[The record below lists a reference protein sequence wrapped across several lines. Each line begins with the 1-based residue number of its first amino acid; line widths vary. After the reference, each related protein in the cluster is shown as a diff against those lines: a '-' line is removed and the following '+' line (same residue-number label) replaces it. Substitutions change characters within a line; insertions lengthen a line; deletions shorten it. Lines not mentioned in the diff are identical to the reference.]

1 MKSTGYLRLL
11 ITLLIISVTIAC
23 LVTPVFAGGGHGD
36 TGTLEHVVSLE
47 GKTGLSLLLAEL
59 YNDNRLIYALVVTAT
74 MAFLGAIVAQ
84 LTEFVLKMMGI
95 K

>member
-1 MKSTGYLRLL
+1 MKLSDYLRLL

-23 LVTPVFAGGGHGD
+23 LVTPVLAGGGHGE

-47 GKTGLSLLLAEL
+47 GKSGLSLLLAEL
-59 YNDNRLIYALVVTAT
+59 YNDNRLLYALVVTAT
-74 MAFLGAIVAQ
+74 MAFLGAVVAQ
-84 LTEFVLKMMGI
+84 VTEFVLKLAGI

>member
-1 MKSTGYLRLL
+1 MKSTDYLRLL
-11 ITLLIISVTIAC
+11 ITLMIISVTIVFLTA
-23 LVTPVFAGGGHGD
+23 PVLAGGGHGE

-59 YNDNRLIYALVVTAT
+59 YNDNRLLYALVVTAT
-74 MAFLGAIVAQ
+74 MAFLGAVVAQ
-84 LTEFVLKMMGI
+84 ITEFVLKLMGI

>member
-1 MKSTGYLRLL
+1 MKSRDYLRLL
-11 ITLLIISVTIAC
+11 LTLLIISVTFAC
-23 LVTPVFAGGGHGD
+23 LVAPVFAGGGHGD

-59 YNDNRLIYALVVTAT
+59 YNDNRLLYALVVTAT
-74 MAFLGAIVAQ
+74 MALLGAVVAQ
-84 LTEFVLKMMGI
+84 ITEFILKMIGI